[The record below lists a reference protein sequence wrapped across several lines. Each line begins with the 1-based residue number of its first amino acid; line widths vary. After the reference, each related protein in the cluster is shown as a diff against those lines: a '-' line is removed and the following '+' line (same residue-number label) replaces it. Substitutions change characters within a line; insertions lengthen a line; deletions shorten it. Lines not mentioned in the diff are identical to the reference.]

1 MFLFLNI
8 LGLFVHGRTIPR
20 GFPSQFLPD
29 SSGGMAG
36 GSVPGGPPDH
46 LPDLCGLTT
55 TSEEGIDESSS
66 NRLSMDGNHESHDR
80 AMIILKAPSPGGP
93 VEVFDIPDSPGGP
106 VEVEGLGV
114 PEEEEE
120 SSQVVPGPSVDLS
133 RPSSSSPAPAPKG
146 PESWRN
152 WKPKKQFP
160 QTSQEDL
167 PETRTFFL
175 KGAGKRWEPVN
186 YNPQKIL
193 YEEGACKNIA
203 DAILQILREA
213 DFPYGK
219 TKNPKALLGII
230 KNLTNPN
237 GHIYVRIGWNR
248 I

>member
-1 MFLFLNI
+1 LGCFFSKLNI

-175 KGAGKRWEPVN
+175 KGAGKRWEPVTTIPKRF
-186 YNPQKIL
+186 YMK
-193 YEEGACKNIA
+193 
-203 DAILQILREA
+203 
-213 DFPYGK
+213 
-219 TKNPKALLGII
+219 KAL
-230 KNLTNPN
+230 
-237 GHIYVRIGWNR
+237 VRI
-248 I
+248 

>member
-1 MFLFLNI
+1 MDELSRA
-8 LGLFVHGRTIPR
+8 V
-20 GFPSQFLPD
+20 SQFLPD

-66 NRLSMDGNHESHDR
+66 NLLSMDGNHESHDR
-80 AMIILKAPSPGGP
+80 AMIILPPGGP
-93 VEVFDIPDSPGGP
+93 P

-120 SSQVVPGPSVDLS
+120 SSQVVPGPSVDLC

-152 WKPKKQFP
+152 WKPKKKFP

-193 YEEGACKNIA
+193 YEEGAEYSRRYSS
-203 DAILQILREA
+203 D
-213 DFPYGK
+213 
-219 TKNPKALLGII
+219 
-230 KNLTNPN
+230 LTR
-237 GHIYVRIGWNR
+237 GGFSLW
-248 I
+248 